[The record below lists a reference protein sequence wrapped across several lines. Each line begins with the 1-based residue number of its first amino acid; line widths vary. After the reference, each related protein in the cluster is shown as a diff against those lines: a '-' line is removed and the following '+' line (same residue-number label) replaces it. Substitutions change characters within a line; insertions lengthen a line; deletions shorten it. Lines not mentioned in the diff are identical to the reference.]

1 MFFCE
6 NFRFKL
12 SDKQKKYSKIKDSRI
27 QIIYFTQNINHS
39 DFIQFKIANIYKPGG
54 EILNGNLENVCKNFL
69 FFIIAR

>member
-12 SDKQKKYSKIKDSRI
+12 GDKQKKYSKIRDPRI
-27 QIIYFTQNINHS
+27 QIIFYSTINHN
-39 DFIQFKIANIYKPGG
+39 DFIQFKIANIYKSAG

-69 FFIIAR
+69 FFIIFAR